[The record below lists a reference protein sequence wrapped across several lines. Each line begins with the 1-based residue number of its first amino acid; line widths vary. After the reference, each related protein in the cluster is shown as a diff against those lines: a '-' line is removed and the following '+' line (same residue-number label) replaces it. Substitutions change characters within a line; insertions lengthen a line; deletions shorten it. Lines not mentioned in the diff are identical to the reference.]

1 MQTSRSSTSTRAVA
15 VATVV
20 WLNLATVWKLDGTAH
35 ACMTHWHY
43 HLAAGVLT
51 LNITLSYSQLFSGPW
66 LTSYSR
72 NLVKICPQ
80 ILTKLFLWQTEING
94 GQNIILAELC
104 LRQLT
109 SVTLTHTHTH
119 THTHQFYDPFSS
131 TIQVSQCQK
140 KSSSGFYGA
149 REDKQRQT
157 HRPSSWAPLHPDQ
170 SAPTGCWFVWIEW
183 RPAGPPTSIIP
194 PPFCARYPSCRNP
207 PTLSW
212 LGTGTKYAGL
222 HTQWR
227 CETLNMCQFNF
238 NNEWWSNASKQPA
251 RCPISQ
257 TVCMLDNALAYLVQ
271 PFEQVARLS

>member
-1 MQTSRSSTSTRAVA
+1 MVDFLFPESRENLPTNFNKIIPLTNRDKWRTKHYTCRAVSEA
-15 VATVV
+15 I
-20 WLNLATVWKLDGTAH
+20 NLCNT
-35 ACMTHWHY
+35 
-43 HLAAGVLT
+43 
-51 LNITLSYSQLFSGPW
+51 N
-66 LTSYSR
+66 
-72 NLVKICPQ
+72 
-80 ILTKLFLWQTEING
+80 
-94 GQNIILAELC
+94 
-104 LRQLT
+104 
-109 SVTLTHTHTH
+109 THTHAH

-170 SAPTGCWFVWIEW
+170 SAPTGCWLVWMEW